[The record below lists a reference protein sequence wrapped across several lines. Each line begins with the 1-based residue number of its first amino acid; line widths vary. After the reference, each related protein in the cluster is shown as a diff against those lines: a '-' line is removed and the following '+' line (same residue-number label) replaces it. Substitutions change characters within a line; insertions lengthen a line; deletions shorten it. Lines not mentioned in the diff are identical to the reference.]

1 MIEGGKAVGRYGGMA
16 VWRYAGRGEK
26 PLEGGCWTHRLV
38 RPILAVMYLVTV
50 LAALPPYR
58 PTATAQSLPHRLDAL
73 LDAAPF
79 DRQLWGVAL
88 MDDRGHLLFGRNERR
103 LFTPASNTKLV
114 VSIVAS
120 ALLSPDWKVRTSLY
134 GAGPVVKGALQG
146 DLVLYGR
153 GDPTMSRR
161 CYATDTTA
169 AGVCDRD
176 SFARLRLLADSLKA
190 RGIRQ
195 INGDLV
201 GDGSYF
207 EPIMVRSQWELF
219 DLNWW
224 YAAPVS
230 GLAFND
236 NSVDFT
242 WQPGLAPGMP
252 VTITMQPDLGDVSFE
267 NRTVTTPAGGVT
279 DLPDRFFRV
288 PGTLQIWAEGGA
300 AVDHPPGT
308 ESFALPDPNLYTA
321 RALRQVLLEAGIS
334 IAGTTRST
342 TDSALYGRV
351 RASVPLAEVTSRP
364 LRDWIFPILNTSQN
378 LFAEMLLK
386 QLGKQFGKA
395 GSWEEGLAV
404 ERRFLIDSVRV
415 DSTEFALVDGSGLA
429 GGNLIS
435 PHAFTQLLRYIR
447 SHPRYSTF
455 VPGLPVAGT
464 KGTLRTHFE
473 GTPLARRVRAKSGSI
488 EGVNTL
494 SGYIEPA
501 NGKVLIFSIQANHHV
516 QTTKTILAAIDNLVL
531 EMAKKQ

>member
-1 MIEGGKAVGRYGGMA
+1 MIDGGTAVGREGGTA
-16 VWRYAGRGEK
+16 VGRYAGRGEK
-26 PLEGGCWTHRLV
+26 PLEGGCWTHRPV
-38 RPILAVMYLVTV
+38 RPILAVIYLVTV
-50 LAALPPYR
+50 LIALPPYR

-73 LDAAPF
+73 LDAPPF

-120 ALLSPDWKVRTSLY
+120 ALLSPDWRVRTSLY

-207 EPIMVRSQWELF
+207 EPILVRSQWELF

-242 WQPGLAPGMP
+242 WQ
-252 VTITMQPDLGDVSFE
+252 Q
-267 NRTVTTPAGGVT
+267 
-279 DLPDRFFRV
+279 
-288 PGTLQIWAEGGA
+288 
-300 AVDHPPGT
+300 
-308 ESFALPDPNLYTA
+308 
-321 RALRQVLLEAGIS
+321 ALRRVC
-334 IAGTTRST
+334 RS
-342 TDSALYGRV
+342 R
-351 RASVPLAEVTSRP
+351 SRC
-364 LRDWIFPILNTSQN
+364 
-378 LFAEMLLK
+378 
-386 QLGKQFGKA
+386 
-395 GSWEEGLAV
+395 
-404 ERRFLIDSVRV
+404 
-415 DSTEFALVDGSGLA
+415 
-429 GGNLIS
+429 S
-435 PHAFTQLLRYIR
+435 PTWAT
-447 SHPRYSTF
+447 
-455 VPGLPVAGT
+455 
-464 KGTLRTHFE
+464 
-473 GTPLARRVRAKSGSI
+473 
-488 EGVNTL
+488 
-494 SGYIEPA
+494 
-501 NGKVLIFSIQANHHV
+501 
-516 QTTKTILAAIDNLVL
+516 
-531 EMAKKQ
+531 

>member
-1 MIEGGKAVGRYGGMA
+1 MPELIREWRMIESGRAVRRNGGKGGK
-16 VWRYAGRGEK
+16 V
-26 PLEGGCWTHRLV
+26 LEGGRSAQALG
-38 RPILAVMYLVTV
+38 RPVFTALTV
-50 LAALPPYR
+50 LAAFTAIPPYR
-58 PTATAQSLPHRLDAL
+58 LTAQSLPHRLDAL
-73 LDAAPF
+73 LDAPPF

-88 MDDRGHLLFGRNERR
+88 MDDRGHLIFGRNERR

-120 ALLSPDWKVRTSLY
+120 ALFSPDWKVRTSLY
-134 GAGPVVKGALQG
+134 GAGPVVQGVLQG

-169 AGVCDRD
+169 AGVCDGD
-176 SFARLRLLADSLKA
+176 SYTRLRTLAESVKA
-190 RGIRQ
+190 RGIRV

-242 WQPGLAPGMP
+242 WQPGLSPGMP

-300 AVDHPPGT
+300 AVDHPPGK

-321 RALRQVLLEAGIS
+321 RALRQVLLETGI
-334 IAGTTRST
+334 AVTGTTRST
-342 TDSALYGRV
+342 TDSALYARV
-351 RASVPLAEVTSRP
+351 RTAAPLAEVSSRP

-404 ERRFLIDSVRV
+404 ERRFLIDSVRI
-415 DSTEFALVDGSGLA
+415 DSTEFSLVDGSGLA
-429 GGNLIS
+429 AGNLIS
-435 PHAFTQLLRYIR
+435 PHAFTQMLRYIR
-447 SHPRYSTF
+447 THPRYSTF
-455 VPGLPVAGT
+455 VPGLPLAGS
-464 KGTLRTHFE
+464 KGSLKTHFE
-473 GTPLARRVRAKSGSI
+473 GTPLARRVRAKSGTI
-488 EGVNTL
+488 AGVNTL

-516 QTTKTILAAIDNLVL
+516 QSSKSILAAIDNLVL